1 MDDQTFEERIR
12 ALEAKLYRTAYAIL
26 WNDADA
32 ADAMQES
39 VVRAWRKLDSLKD
52 TQRFEAWVMRILVNE
67 CKDAHRRNKRRPLP
81 LNEAVAETAVAPEM
95 FIDIG
100 LQDALRQLPTKYRL
114 PLLLHHMDGYSLAEI
129 SSMLHLPVGTIKGR
143 LHQARIL
150 LKTFMEKEAEQ

>member
-1 MDDQTFEERIR
+1 
-12 ALEAKLYRTAYAIL
+12 
-26 WNDADA
+26 
-32 ADAMQES
+32 
-39 VVRAWRKLDSLKD
+39 
-52 TQRFEAWVMRILVNE
+52 FEAWVMRILVNE
-67 CKDAHRRNKRRPLP
+67 CKDVHRRNKRRPLP
-81 LNEAVAETAVAPEM
+81 LNEAVAETAAAPEM